1 MANND
6 PRQVVRDHLIAPRK
20 LVSQASAP
28 HNGSGWRSAI
38 SHGGMGAKAE
48 TIRFL
53 KERSLPG
60 RKVLAGTFENQAG
73 RMMNFTQY
81 LMQNEQGEWEVR
93 GGSGGGEGG
102 SRLVREQPWVNLGGG
117 GWPNDFYA
125 GGHVID
131 NGSGVARIRLVAANG
146 TILEDSVE
154 DGIVLFLS
162 EQPVDI
168 PLQAEL
174 YDHHGKRVAN
184 HEVFDR

>member
-6 PRQVVRDHLIAPRK
+6 PRQVVRDHLIAPSK
-20 LVSQASAP
+20 LASQASAP

-38 SHGGMGAKAE
+38 SRGGMGAKAE

-60 RKVLAGTFENQAG
+60 RKVLAGIFENQAG

-81 LMQNEQGEWEVR
+81 LVQNEQGVWEVR

-131 NGSGVARIRLVAANG
+131 NGSGVARVRLVAANG

-154 DGIVLFLS
+154 DGTVLFLS
-162 EQPVDI
+162 EPPVDI
-168 PLQAEL
+168 HLQADL
-174 YDHHGKRVAN
+174 YHHPRKPAAN
-184 HEVFDR
+184 